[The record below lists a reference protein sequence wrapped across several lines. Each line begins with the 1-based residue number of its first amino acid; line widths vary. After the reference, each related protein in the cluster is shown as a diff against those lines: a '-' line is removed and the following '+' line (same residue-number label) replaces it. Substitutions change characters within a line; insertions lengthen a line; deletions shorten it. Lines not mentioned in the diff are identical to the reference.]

1 MPFKFD
7 EEDARS
13 LEQSYRTPEIALQR
27 QRTLNALRLRPGEK
41 AADMGCGP
49 GFLVEEIARAVGPK
63 GHAVGIDNSPQMLTM
78 TRSRNEVLPQASV
91 VEATLQQL
99 PFDDDTFDAMAC
111 IQLLLFIAD
120 IPQGLREM
128 HRILKP
134 DGRIAIIETDWR
146 GVILNAKDHSLT
158 KRMFD
163 AWDDAAISPNL
174 PVRLKP
180 ELAASGFQ
188 GIGVEGIPI
197 LNTVFAAENFS
208 SGMLRG
214 VARKAHETGAVTE
227 YEAKEWIT
235 DMQTKDEA
243 GAYFFCVNRFL
254 FNARKNGVD

>member
-7 EEDARS
+7 EGDARS

-63 GHAVGIDNSPQMLTM
+63 GHAVGIDNSPQMLSM

-99 PFDDDTFDAMAC
+99 PFDDDTFDALAC

-146 GVILNAKDHSLT
+146 GVVLNAMDDSLT
-158 KRMFD
+158 KRMFA
-163 AWDDAAISPNL
+163 AWDDAAASPNL

-180 ELAASGFQ
+180 ELEASGFKD
-188 GIGVEGIPI
+188 IGVEGIPI
-197 LNTVFAAENFS
+197 LNTAFGIENFS

-214 VARKAHETGAVTE
+214 VARQAHQMDAVTE
-227 YEAKEWIT
+227 DEAKGWIA
-235 DMQTKDEA
+235 DMQTKDA
-243 GAYFFCVNRFL
+243 GGAYFFCVNRFL
-254 FNARKNGVD
+254 FSACKNGGD